1 MKNLF
6 YTILL
11 VGIFSCK
18 KEAPEQKIVFTID
31 AVNNSIATGANFPA
45 AITLTSAMPSKG
57 IKIEVTTVNQLTRST
72 LPQGAPFSTS
82 NIKSTIVI
90 SGLPQQQLCN
100 VTIKVTSNNTSTNT
114 DSQSFTVVYK

>member
-1 MKNLF
+1 MKKLL

-11 VGIFSCK
+11 VGLFSCEK
-18 KEAPEQKIVFTID
+18 AAPEQKIVFTLD
-31 AVNNSIATGANFPA
+31 AVNNSTATGTNFPVS
-45 AITLTSAMPSKG
+45 ITLTSAMPPQG
-57 IKIEVTTVNQLTRST
+57 IKIEATTVNQSSGIA

-82 NIKSTIVI
+82 SAKNTIVI
-90 SGLPQQQLCN
+90 SGLPQQQWCN

>member
-1 MKNLF
+1 MKKLL

-11 VGIFSCK
+11 VGLFSCEK
-18 KEAPEQKIVFTID
+18 AAPEQKIVFTMD
-31 AVNNSIATGANFPA
+31 AVNNSTATGTNFPVS
-45 AITLTSAMPSKG
+45 ITLTSAMPPQG
-57 IKIEVTTVNQLTRST
+57 IKIEATTVNQSSGIA

-82 NIKSTIVI
+82 SAKNTIVI
-90 SGLPQQQLCN
+90 SGLPQQQWCN

>member
-1 MKNLF
+1 MKKLL

-11 VGIFSCK
+11 VGLFSCK

-31 AVNNSIATGANFPA
+31 AVNNSTATGSNFPVA
-45 AITLTSAMPSKG
+45 VTLTSAMPSQG
-57 IKIEVTTVNQLTRST
+57 IKIESTTVNQTTGST
-72 LPQGAPFSTS
+72 LPQGAPYSTTS
-82 NIKSTIVI
+82 AKNTIVI
-90 SGLPQQQLCN
+90 SGLPQQQWCN

>member
-1 MKNLF
+1 MKKLL

-11 VGIFSCK
+11 VGLFSCEK
-18 KEAPEQKIVFTID
+18 AAPEQKIVFTMD
-31 AVNNSIATGANFPA
+31 AVNNSTATGTNFPV
-45 AITLTSAMPSKG
+45 AITLTSAMPPQG
-57 IKIEVTTVNQLTRST
+57 IKIEATTVNQSSGIA

-82 NIKSTIVI
+82 TAKNTIVI
-90 SGLPQQQLCN
+90 SGLPQQQWCN

>member
-1 MKNLF
+1 MKKLL

-11 VGIFSCK
+11 VGLFSCEK
-18 KEAPEQKIVFTID
+18 AAPEQKIVFTMD
-31 AVNNSIATGANFPA
+31 AVNNSTATGTNFPVS
-45 AITLTSAMPSKG
+45 ITLTSAMPPQG
-57 IKIEVTTVNQLTRST
+57 IKIEATTVNQGTGIA

-82 NIKSTIVI
+82 SAKNTIVK
-90 SGLPQQQLCN
+90 SSLPQPQWCN

>member
-1 MKNLF
+1 MKKLL

-11 VGIFSCK
+11 VGLFSCEK
-18 KEAPEQKIVFTID
+18 AAPEQKIVFTLD
-31 AVNNSIATGANFPA
+31 AVNNSTATGTNFPV
-45 AITLTSAMPSKG
+45 AITLTSAMPPQG
-57 IKIEVTTVNQLTRST
+57 IKIEATTVNQSSGIA

-82 NIKSTIVI
+82 SAKNTIVI
-90 SGLPQQQLCN
+90 SGLPQQQWCN

>member
-1 MKNLF
+1 MKKLL

-11 VGIFSCK
+11 VGLFSCEK
-18 KEAPEQKIVFTID
+18 AAPEQKIVFTMD
-31 AVNNSIATGANFPA
+31 AVNNSTATGTNFPV
-45 AITLTSAMPSKG
+45 AITLTSAMPPQG
-57 IKIEVTTVNQLTRST
+57 IKIEATTVNQSSGIA

-82 NIKSTIVI
+82 SAKNTIVI
-90 SGLPQQQLCN
+90 SGLPQQQWCN

>member
-1 MKNLF
+1 MKKIL

-11 VGIFSCK
+11 VGLFSCK

-31 AVNNSIATGANFPA
+31 AVNNSTATGTNFPVTV
-45 AITLTSAMPSKG
+45 TLTSAMPSQG
-57 IKIEVTTVNQLTRST
+57 IKIEATTVNQGSGAT
-72 LPQGAPFSTS
+72 LPQGAPYSTS
-82 NIKSTIVI
+82 SAKNTIVI
-90 SGLPQQQLCN
+90 SGLPQQQWCN